1 MRHFQNSE
9 KKHSEKG
16 NTLGPFLKV
25 KTIDADLIFIMEF
38 LDKYHNK
45 KKVLGCK
52 TFLHVLILL
61 TQIVIPFLT
70 VSLHVYCK
78 LEYYLV
84 F

>member
-1 MRHFQNSE
+1 MWHFQNSE

-16 NTLGPFLKV
+16 NTLGPFLKI
-25 KTIDADLIFIMEF
+25 KTMDADLIFIIEF

-52 TFLHVLILL
+52 TFFTCSNI
-61 TQIVIPFLT
+61 TQKVIPFLT

-78 LEYYLV
+78 LEYSLV